1 MLSRIAESFFWIGRY
16 LERAEATARLLAE
29 HHHLLVEDSSVPDD
43 IGAAALLDAL
53 AIDAPFVRDA
63 GALVSAV
70 IGQPIDPSTV
80 RGSVSAAR
88 ENARAVR
95 DQISVDVF
103 EALNS
108 AHISLSRGL
117 LFAASPG
124 VGLHRVVERLLVAH
138 GVIEWTMSRDE
149 GYLFIALGRSLE
161 RMDMTSRLLAV
172 RHDQLWPE
180 SGPVATLRS
189 AGGLNSFLRTKQAIN
204 PEAVRRFL
212 VLDDHFPRSLRM
224 SARAA
229 ESAVRGLA
237 QQGAVD
243 SGELLR
249 ECGMTRSRL
258 EYVVEPTPADVDDL
272 AVAAQLAASAASEA
286 AALSFFN
293 QAGTIVW
300 SH

>member
-29 HHHLLVEDSSVPDD
+29 HHHLLIEDRSVAED
-43 IGAAALLDAL
+43 IGSAALLDAL
-53 AIDAPFVRDA
+53 SIHAPLVGDA
-63 GALVSAV
+63 GGLVTAV
-70 IGQPIDPSTV
+70 IGQPTDPSTV
-80 RGSVSAAR
+80 RGAVAAAR
-88 ENARAVR
+88 ENARGVR
-95 DQISVDVF
+95 DQLSVDVF

-138 GVIEWTMSRDE
+138 GVMEWTMSRDE
-149 GYLFIALGRSLE
+149 GYLFLALGRALE
-161 RMDMTSRLLAV
+161 RMDMTTRLLAV

-189 AGGLNSFLRTKQAIN
+189 AGGLNSFLRTKHPLAGE
-204 PEAVRRFL
+204 PVRSFL
-212 VLDDHFPRSLRM
+212 VLDNAFPRSLLM
-224 SARAA
+224 SARGA
-229 ESAVRGLA
+229 EASVRGLA
-237 QQGAVD
+237 ELGAHD
-243 SGELLR
+243 SGELMR
-249 ECGMTRSRL
+249 ECGMIRSQL
-258 EYVVEPTPADVDDL
+258 EYVVTPSPEDIDE
-272 AVAAQLAASAASEA
+272 LAARSQIAASRASEA
-286 AALSFFN
+286 AARNFFS

>member
-16 LERAEATARLLAE
+16 LERAEATARLLSE
-29 HHHLLVEDSSVPDD
+29 HHHLLIEDRSVAED
-43 IGAAALLDAL
+43 IGSAALLDAL
-53 AIDAPFVRDA
+53 SIHAPQVRDA
-63 GALVSAV
+63 GALVAAV
-70 IGQPIDPSTV
+70 IGQPADPSTV
-80 RGSVSAAR
+80 RGAVAAAR

-95 DQISVDVF
+95 DQLSVDVF
-103 EALNS
+103 EALNA

-138 GVIEWTMSRDE
+138 GVIDWTMSRDE
-149 GYLFIALGRSLE
+149 GYLFLALGRSLE
-161 RMDMTSRLLAV
+161 RMDMTARLLAV

-189 AGGLNSFLRTKQAIN
+189 AGGLNSFLRTKHPLTGEQ
-204 PEAVRRFL
+204 VRRFL
-212 VLDDHFPRSLRM
+212 VLDGGFPRSLLM
-224 SARAA
+224 SSRAA
-229 ESAVRGLA
+229 EGAVRGLGK
-237 QQGAVD
+237 QGALD

-249 ECGMTRSRL
+249 ECGMMRSQL
-258 EYVVEPTPADVDDL
+258 EFVVQPSADDIDELGVR
-272 AVAAQLAASAASEA
+272 AQLAASRASDA
-286 AALSFFN
+286 AATNFFN

>member
-16 LERAEATARLLAE
+16 LERAEATARLLSE
-29 HHHLLVEDSSVPDD
+29 HHHLLIEDRSVSED
-43 IGAAALLDAL
+43 IGSVALLDAL
-53 AIDAPFVRDA
+53 SISAPSVVDA
-63 GALVSAV
+63 GGLVAAV
-70 IGQPIDPSTV
+70 IGSPSDPSTV

-95 DQISVDVF
+95 DQLSVDVF

-149 GYLFIALGRSLE
+149 GYLFLALGRALE

-172 RHDQLWPE
+172 RHEQLWPD

-189 AGGLNSFLRTKQAIN
+189 AGGLNSFLRTKHPLDGEQ
-204 PEAVRRFL
+204 VRQFL
-212 VLDDHFPRSLRM
+212 VLDANFPRSLLM
-224 SARAA
+224 SARGA
-229 ESAVRGLA
+229 ESAVRGLGE
-237 QQGAVD
+237 QGAHD

-249 ECGMTRSRL
+249 ECGMVRSQL
-258 EYVVEPTPADVDDL
+258 EYVVSPDAATVDL
-272 AVAAQLAASAASEA
+272 LAADAQMAAARASEA
-286 AALSFFN
+286 AALNFFN

>member
-29 HHHLLVEDSSVPDD
+29 HHHLLIEDRSVSEDM
-43 IGAAALLDAL
+43 GSAALLDAL
-53 AIDAPFVRDA
+53 AIHAPAVRDA
-63 GALVSAV
+63 GGLVSAV
-70 IGQPIDPSTV
+70 IGQPSDPSTV
-80 RGSVSAAR
+80 RGSVASAR

-95 DQISVDVF
+95 DQLSVDVF

-138 GVIEWTMSRDE
+138 GVMEWTMSRDE
-149 GYLFIALGRSLE
+149 GYLFLALGRSLE
-161 RMDMTSRLLAV
+161 RMDMTTRLLAV

-180 SGPVATLRS
+180 SGPVATLRA
-189 AGGLNSFLRTKQAIN
+189 AGGLNGYMRTKH
-204 PEAVRRFL
+204 PLFGEPVRRFL
-212 VLDDHFPRSLRM
+212 VLDNAFPRSLLM

-229 ESAVRGLA
+229 ESAVRGLSD
-237 QQGAVD
+237 QGAND

-249 ECGMTRSRL
+249 ECGMIRSQL
-258 EYVVEPTPADVDDL
+258 EYVVDPLALDVDDL
-272 AVAAQLAASAASEA
+272 ASQAQLAAARASEA
-286 AALSFFN
+286 AARNFFN

-300 SH
+300 SQ

>member
-29 HHHLLVEDSSVPDD
+29 HHHLLIEDRSVSED
-43 IGAAALLDAL
+43 IGAVALLDAL
-53 AIDAPFVRDA
+53 SISAPSVADA
-63 GALVSAV
+63 GGLVSAV
-70 IGQPIDPSTV
+70 IGAPNDPSTV
-80 RGSVSAAR
+80 RGSVAAAR

-95 DQISVDVF
+95 DQLSVDVF

-149 GYLFIALGRSLE
+149 GYLFLSLGRRLE
-161 RMDMTSRLLAV
+161 RMDMTTRLLAV
-172 RHDQLWPE
+172 RHEQLWPDG
-180 SGPVATLRS
+180 GPVATLRA
-189 AGGLNSFLRTKQAIN
+189 AGGLNGFLRTKHTLTGT
-204 PEAVRRFL
+204 PVRQFL
-212 VLDDHFPRSLRM
+212 VLDEHFPRSLLM
-224 SARAA
+224 SARGA
-229 ESAVRGLA
+229 EDAVRGLA
-237 QQGAVD
+237 DHGAHD
-243 SGELLR
+243 SGQLLR
-249 ECGMTRSRL
+249 ECGMIRSRL
-258 EYVVEPTPADVDDL
+258 EYVVEPDSDTVDALILD
-272 AVAAQLAASAASEA
+272 AQLAAAKASEA
-286 AALSFFN
+286 AALNFFN

>member
-16 LERAEATARLLAE
+16 LERAEATARLLSE
-29 HHHLLVEDSSVPDD
+29 HHHLLIEDRSVSED

-53 AIDAPFVRDA
+53 SIHAPEVRDA

-70 IGQPIDPSTV
+70 IGTPSDPSTV
-80 RGSVSAAR
+80 RGSVASAR

-95 DQISVDVF
+95 DQLSVDVF
-103 EALNS
+103 EALNA

-138 GVIEWTMSRDE
+138 GVMEWTMSRDE
-149 GYLFIALGRSLE
+149 GYLFLALGRALE
-161 RMDMTSRLLAV
+161 RMDMTARLLAV

-180 SGPVATLRS
+180 SGPVATVRS
-189 AGGLNSFLRTKQAIN
+189 AGGLNSFLRTKHPLGGDQ
-204 PEAVRRFL
+204 VRRFL
-212 VLDDHFPRSLRM
+212 VLDNAFPRSLLM
-224 SARAA
+224 SARGA
-229 ESAVRGLA
+229 EAAVRGLA
-237 QQGAVD
+237 ELGAQD
-243 SGELLR
+243 RGELLR
-249 ECGMTRSRL
+249 DCGMIRSQL
-258 EYVVEPTPADVDDL
+258 EYVVNPSSADVDAL
-272 AVAAQLAASAASEA
+272 GASAQIAAGRASDA
-286 AALSFFN
+286 AALNFFN